1 MSLSYQ
7 RLDPVLVKDPVTILN
22 NKREYAVL
30 KSGSQATYKQFTTT
44 SVSNSSIQFSCP
56 PPSGGI
62 IVDRKV
68 YFLLPVRLT
77 ITGTVPVGES
87 LLKAG
92 TDAPRELPISS
103 SIDTIQVT
111 INNQSVSMNM
121 ADIIHPLH
129 RFNTDEELDMLD
141 YSLTPSYPDQSQS
154 YSQLFGSNRNPLSFY
169 GDSVDKSMMGRGGF
183 PFNIVS
189 NPVNGGVGPATLT
202 AVVDAVFCEPIFLSP
217 FYWGHANES
226 GFYNVNTMDF
236 NITFL
241 GNAGN
246 RMWSHDAIS
255 SGTTIT
261 SVSAQFSNFGTSP
274 APFTYGN
281 NQNQPLLLFKYI
293 TPLETEKLPFNQP
306 ITYPYFDIQRYPTD
320 GPSIPA
326 TGDNTWNFVS
336 NNIQLN
342 SIPRRMYVF
351 IRERNQDLYNTC
363 QNPDS
368 YFSIE
373 NVSIQFQNKNGLLS
387 SANKR
392 QLYEMAVKNHCNMS
406 WSQWSGEYVYDTGV
420 ISSGA
425 GPFAVS
431 TNKIAGVGS
440 ILCIEFATDIGLN
453 DIEAPG
459 KLGQYM
465 LQINGLATN
474 VSGRDITPTMY
485 IVVVAEG
492 TFTVEGIGKASTNI
506 GVITSQDILDAS
518 ASPWVDYNDVQAVN
532 GGNFL
537 SGLKSFGKD
546 LWKYAKDNRLISQG
560 LSAIPNPYTQMA
572 APVARAFGLGN
583 DPYEAGVMVGGVPV
597 AGARKK
603 TKGGAL
609 VSSRSLRDR
618 L

>member
-7 RLDPVLVKDPVTILN
+7 RLDPVLVKDPVTILG

-68 YFLLPVRLT
+68 YFMLPVRLT
-77 ITGTVPVGES
+77 FTGTAPVGQT
-87 LLKAG
+87 LLKSG
-92 TDAPRELPISS
+92 TDAPREFPISS
-103 SIDTIQVT
+103 AIDTLQVT
-111 INNQSVSMNM
+111 INNQSVSINM
-121 ADIIHPLH
+121 ADIIHPLLH
-129 RFNTDEELDMLD
+129 FNADEELDMLD
-141 YSLTPSYPDQSQS
+141 YSMTPSYPDQSQA
-154 YSQLFGSNRNPLSFY
+154 YSQLFGTNRNPLGFY
-169 GDSVDKSMMGRGGF
+169 GDSLDKSMMGRAGF
-183 PFNIVS
+183 PFNIVT
-189 NPVNGGVGPATLT
+189 NPLSVSAVTPIT
-202 AVVDAVFCEPIFLSP
+202 AVVDVVFNEPIFLSP

-246 RMWSHDAIS
+246 RMWSHDATS

-261 SVSAQFSNFGTSP
+261 GVSAQFTNFGTSP
-274 APFTYGN
+274 AAFSYVN
-281 NQNQPLLLFKYI
+281 NNQPLLLFKYI

-306 ITYPYFDIQRYPTD
+306 ITYPYFDIQRFPTD
-320 GPSIPA
+320 SQNVIAAG
-326 TGDNTWNFVS
+326 TNWQFVS

-342 SIPRRMYVF
+342 SIPRRMYIY

-363 QNPDS
+363 QNTDS
-368 YFSIE
+368 YFSVE
-373 NVSIQFQNKNGLLS
+373 NISVQFQNKNGLLS

-406 WSQWSGEYVYDTGV
+406 WSQWSGEYLAQTGLL
-420 ISSGA
+420 SSGA
-425 GPFAVS
+425 GPFSVS
-431 TNKIAGVGS
+431 TNKIAGIGS

-465 LQINGLATN
+465 LQINGLSTN
-474 VSGRDITPTMY
+474 VSNRAITPTMY
-485 IVVVAEG
+485 IVVVSEG

-506 GVITSQDILDAS
+506 GVISSQDILDAMS
-518 ASPWVDYNDVQAVN
+518 SPWVDYNDVQCVN

-537 SGLKSFGKD
+537 SGLKSFGNK
-546 LWKYAKDNRLISQG
+546 LWKFAKETKAISKG
-560 LSAIPNPYTQMA
+560 LRAVPNPYAQMGATA
-572 APVARAFGLGN
+572 AESLGLGYM
-583 DPYEAGVMVGGVPV
+583 DGGV
-597 AGARKK
+597 AIGGRRKK
-603 TKGGAL
+603 GGMILDRGAL
-609 VSSRSLRDR
+609 KNR
-618 L
+618 LHMA